1 LVDWGLDLTEV
12 PVGKGTVKPEVEE
25 LSMTM
30 AKNKEIREVNIV
42 SRDSSA
48 QIGSLCILSVG
59 STSSQQTM
67 LLELLTTRANGE
79 KVAETATASGW
90 ARTWNK

>member
-1 LVDWGLDLTEV
+1 
-12 PVGKGTVKPEVEE
+12 
-25 LSMTM
+25 M

-48 QIGSLCILSVG
+48 QIGSLCFLSMG

-67 LLELLTTRANGE
+67 LLELLTTRANRE
-79 KVAETATASGW
+79 KVAETATPSGW